1 MTSVDIDRRRM
12 TSPPE
17 TLAELVEQN
26 LPEDLKDIDVTILPV
41 IVFVIN
47 DATCEKLLGN
57 EVEN

>member
-1 MTSVDIDRRRM
+1 MN
-12 TSPPE
+12 SPPE

-26 LPEDLKDIDVTILPV
+26 LPEDLKDSDVTIIPV

-47 DATCEKLLGN
+47 DATCEKLLGI